1 MMLYTNLGKITTIL
15 PFVILI
21 DLRLVLRLRVMRL
34 TSNIIFGGVMTVLA
48 Y

>member
-1 MMLYTNLGKITTIL
+1 MRNCMVSTNYFSAT
-15 PFVILI
+15 
-21 DLRLVLRLRVMRL
+21 LRLRVMRLRLRVMRL